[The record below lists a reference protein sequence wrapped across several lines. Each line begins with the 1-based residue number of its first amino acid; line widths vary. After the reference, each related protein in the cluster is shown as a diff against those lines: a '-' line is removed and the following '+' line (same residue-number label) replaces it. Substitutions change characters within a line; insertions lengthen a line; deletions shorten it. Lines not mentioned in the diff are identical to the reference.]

1 MTLQTRLIA
10 LVTLIITLTSTFLG
24 VFAVQRVNQIAIKE
38 LDVNLNN
45 IVDQVASSTED
56 EFAVA
61 TFLWDQNEKKF
72 SITYLTVD
80 EDLTTIA
87 ESQANL
93 TNKPTSIQLIQAVKA
108 PITLEQNGG
117 LRIRALEL
125 TEGEYILFSYSLAG
139 VRENS
144 KLLVQQLVIFSFSL
158 LLIMVLF
165 SYIVFR
171 KDIKLK
177 NLVNSLTHSQFAMR
191 RFLEDASHELKTPL
205 TVIKGY
211 FQLLTKRKVDQLPQV
226 NEYLKTISVE
236 IERMEKIINDLLLI
250 TELDGSSDDP
260 KVEINISD
268 LVNFQIN
275 KLKDLSPLR
284 PVQSE
289 IDNNLTIFAD
299 EENLNRLFY
308 NLFSNILRHT
318 PKDSSVYISL
328 KRVHDLIIFTLED
341 SGPGL
346 PAQAYEQGIGVFER
360 FDKSRSRETG
370 GSGLGFAIINKIID
384 HMHSK
389 IELSPGKSGGLK
401 VVVKI
406 PQSKI
411 EK

>member
-1 MTLQTRLIA
+1 MTLRTRLIA

-24 VFAVQRVNQIAIKE
+24 IFAVQSVNQIAIKD
-38 LDVNLNN
+38 LDLNLNK
-45 IVDQVASSTED
+45 IVDQVSSSAED

-87 ESQANL
+87 ESQADL
-93 TNKPTSIQLIQAVKA
+93 SRKPTSIQLSQAAKA
-108 PITLEQNGG
+108 PITLEQSGG

-125 TEGEYILFSYSLAG
+125 SEEEYILFSYSLTDIRA
-139 VRENS
+139 NS
-144 KLLVQQLVIFSFSL
+144 KLLVQQLVFFSFCV
-158 LLIMVLF
+158 LIIMIIF
-165 SYIVFR
+165 TYIVFR

-177 NLVNSLTHSQFAMR
+177 NLVSSLTHSQLAMR

-211 FQLLTKRKVDQLPQV
+211 FQLLTKRKVDQQPQI
-226 NEYLKTISVE
+226 NDYLKTIGVE

-250 TELDGSSDDP
+250 TELEGINADA

-268 LVNFQIN
+268 LVNNQIN
-275 KLKDLSPLR
+275 KLKDLNPLR
-284 PVQSE
+284 IVHSE
-289 IDNNLTIFAD
+289 IQDNLNIFAD

-308 NLFSNILRHT
+308 NLFSNVLRHT
-318 PKDSSVYISL
+318 PQDSSVYISL
-328 KRVHDLIIFTLED
+328 KQVHALIVFTLED

-346 PAQAYEQGIGVFER
+346 PAQVYEQGIGVFER

-370 GSGLGFAIINKIID
+370 GTGLGFAIINKIID
-384 HMHSK
+384 RMHSK
-389 IELSPGKSGGLK
+389 IELSVSKSGGLK
-401 VVVKI
+401 VVVKM
-406 PQSKI
+406 PLTAI